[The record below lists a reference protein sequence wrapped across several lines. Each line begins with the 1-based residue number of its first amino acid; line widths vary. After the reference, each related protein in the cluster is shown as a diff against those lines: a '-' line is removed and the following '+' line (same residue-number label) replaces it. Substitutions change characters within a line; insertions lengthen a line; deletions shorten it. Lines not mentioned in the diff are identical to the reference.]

1 MKFDPQLTKLI
12 EFRIFIK
19 KTPSFFQF
27 LCWKMVNFFPKKH
40 WVWNVNFEQV
50 WSLEQIINSIT
61 MHTSLKKNHNLC
73 LVYLVGK
80 QSKACVENRPLF
92 QQEAIIIKTQY

>member
-1 MKFDPQLTKLI
+1 
-12 EFRIFIK
+12 
-19 KTPSFFQF
+19 
-27 LCWKMVNFFPKKH
+27 
-40 WVWNVNFEQV
+40 
-50 WSLEQIINSIT
+50 